1 MSELEAAPPV
11 PKLEFAPVVQGA
23 FGVLKR
29 NLATF
34 VGLAGI
40 LQGLPLLVLVFGALA
55 AGSGTPLAAAGPM
68 SLGGLLLLLG
78 SLVLAPGV
86 IHGAFTDL
94 SGRKPTIAE
103 CVRSGLRHA
112 IPVFFIMMC
121 VGVAAAFAALLLIFP
136 AIMLGVAWSVATPA
150 RVVERTGVF
159 ASIGRSGELTRGS
172 RWRIFW
178 LFFLWFIVGGA
189 IQQTFLGL
197 VGMGTTGTMVSTT
210 GRLGAL
216 ASGYGV
222 VALVITVASTLV
234 TYTGLAVIYYELRRL
249 KEGIGPDALASIF
262 D

>member
-1 MSELEAAPPV
+1 MTATEAAPPV
-11 PKLEFAPVVQGA
+11 PKLEFAPVVQGV

-40 LQGLPLLVLVFGALA
+40 LQGLPLLVLVFGAMAAGSGAPLA
-55 AGSGTPLAAAGPM
+55 AGSM
-68 SLGGLLLLLG
+68 SLGGLLLLVG
-78 SLVLAPGV
+78 SLVLTPGL

-121 VGVAAAFAALLLIFP
+121 VGVAAAFAALLLIVP

-189 IQQTFLGL
+189 IQQTLLGL
-197 VGMGTTGTMVSTT
+197 VGMGSTGAMASATN
-210 GRLGAL
+210 RLGAL

-222 VALVITVASTLV
+222 LALVITVASTLV

-249 KEGIGPDALASIF
+249 KEGIGPEALASIF